1 MSQAEFE
8 YIGNELELFAAAKNW
23 KQYAAGLIKP
33 FIKGDVLEAGAGI
46 GSNTTLFFTDVVTS
60 WVLLEPDKKFAA
72 VLEMM
77 LQENKLPGNCS
88 VFNGYSHQLK
98 KKFDAILYIDVIEH
112 IENDKAEIA
121 TAIELLNS
129 GGHLIVLSPA
139 HNFLRSRFDKAI
151 GHYRRYSKKTLLD
164 IANEKVRIEKILYA
178 DSIGLTVSLAN
189 KFLLQ
194 QQYPTKKQ
202 IHFWDSYIIPVS
214 KILDRLLMYS
224 AGKTVIAVWKKI

>member
-1 MSQAEFE
+1 MSQAAFE
-8 YIGNELELFAAAKNW
+8 YIGNELKLFAAAKKW

-46 GSNTTLFFTDVVTS
+46 GSNTALFFTDAVSS
-60 WVLLEPDKKFAA
+60 WVLLEPDKKFATA
-72 VLEMM
+72 LEKT
-77 LQENKLPGNCS
+77 LQENKLAGNCS
-88 VFNGYSHQLK
+88 VFNGYSNQLK
-98 KKFDAILYIDVIEH
+98 KKFDSILYIDVIEH

-214 KILDRLLMYS
+214 KILDRILMYK